1 MAKQF
6 RDFAKS
12 VGNDLKALG
21 AVMSGASL
29 ALDLG
34 KFASN
39 KVPVLIVIG
48 TKDELVG
55 SAEPLQ
61 KAIAGSRLLRLEGRD
76 HLSAPSDKRYTEEAL
91 RFFQQAPK

>member
-1 MAKQF
+1 M
-6 RDFAKS
+6 RRRRE
-12 VGNDLKALG
+12 VR
-21 AVMSGASL
+21 
-29 ALDLG
+29 
-34 KFASN
+34 
-39 KVPVLIVIG
+39 
-48 TKDELVG
+48 